1 MESRAGRAG
10 RRDGLGHHGL
20 SLPAGH
26 LEVEQGRARLF
37 SHITLNWRGRPLT
50 SHEVVVKTIAST
62 RTSTGLRVEATL
74 DTGIYPLGVA
84 VSAARMHALPLAPHA
99 WCGSWNYTLGAAGKD
114 PEDIPAGQQIEG
126 DHGDR
131 AQARTR
137 ALAVLSDPRFTGISR
152 AELDEL
158 AAGPRT
164 RPSRSG
170 RAAPPRQ
177 RGGRRRRAPG
187 AGSRSLLTDA
197 ARVLITIV
205 YLRQICSQNVLSEI
219 LEVNPNSIGQAI
231 AETRQLLNEHGR
243 SISPTTLRFTT
254 ANALTDF
261 FDHGAAPHR
270 PQLPKLLPAPALTG
284 MTRAELDQMI
294 ERLSTS
300 QAAQLER
307 RRYRRR
313 GAERLPG
320 ARGGVFQQKITDPE
334 RILATLLYQRRVCTR
349 QALAEL
355 FDVSPRTIG
364 TALLEVRPL
373 LEQDN
378 YLPIPVPGPRFSTA
392 AALLASVLPTGAPSA
407 AQPPC

>member
-1 MESRAGRAG
+1 
-10 RRDGLGHHGL
+10 
-20 SLPAGH
+20 
-26 LEVEQGRARLF
+26 
-37 SHITLNWRGRPLT
+37 
-50 SHEVVVKTIAST
+50 
-62 RTSTGLRVEATL
+62 
-74 DTGIYPLGVA
+74 
-84 VSAARMHALPLAPHA
+84 MHALPLAPHA

-158 AAGPRT
+158 AADPA
-164 RPSRSG
+164 PAQ
-170 RAAPPRQ
+170 AAQAAQRRHEQ

-320 ARGGVFQQKITDPE
+320 ARGACSSIRSP
-334 RILATLLYQRRVCTR
+334 TR
-349 QALAEL
+349 NGFWRPSSISAESAP
-355 FDVSPRTIG
+355 VRHSPSC
-364 TALLEVRPL
+364 
-373 LEQDN
+373 
-378 YLPIPVPGPRFSTA
+378 STSA
-392 AALLASVLPTGAPSA
+392 HAPSA
-407 AQPPC
+407 PPARSPPAPGTR